1 MRFVA
6 GRGAVAAEMLLAW
19 APWLSAIGKLLL
31 AGGAVSAEMLL
42 AGAPW
47 RSAIGNMLLAG
58 APLSRMLLA
67 EKPHSSIGKQL
78 PLRRS
83 LYNSIGKQQPAVRA
97 QSSIGKH

>member
-42 AGAPW
+42 AGAPG
-47 RSAIGNMLLAG
+47 RSAIGK
-58 APLSRMLLA
+58 MLLA

-78 PLRRS
+78 PLHRS
-83 LYNSIGKQQPAVRA
+83 LY
-97 QSSIGKH
+97 SSIGKH